1 MSRLLERAALVVIN
15 GFRTLS
21 TPKVGQLCES
31 LDGNSTLKITKV
43 NGFRV
48 KYIFLSIEGN
58 LVTDSG
64 EYSTDWVHAEHN
76 WLRIKKN
83 LE

>member
-1 MSRLLERAALVVIN
+1 MSRVLERAVGFVVN

-31 LDGNSTLKITKV
+31 LDGKSTLKIIKV
-43 NGFRV
+43 NGFII
-48 KYIFLSIEGN
+48 KYIFVSIDGN

-64 EYSTDWVHAEHN
+64 EYTTDWVHSEHN
-76 WLRIKKN
+76 WLRIKK
-83 LE
+83 EK